1 MWTRCDFSPIRD
13 SRTTQDFYCI
23 LRGRAVHHKALT
35 MGPSLSTLCV
45 QGDHG
50 FGRSM
55 HVTVAHDWVWYIQA
69 LIDNWKHLDFGMYMP
84 ACYLTSTPHAEV
96 MWAWPCEPFLCV
108 CLCVCVRVCLFG
120 MTYWNIEFLVPPKL
134 TMEWIAWP
142 SAHTYVYVHL
152 STVKASHCMLCVHP
166 TASQLA
172 VM

>member
-1 MWTRCDFSPIRD
+1 MWTRCYSSRSKIWLLSRLLPPLAQVCKLEYSIIDAAMPGDFSPIRD

-50 FGRSM
+50 FRRSM
-55 HVTVAHDWVWYIQA
+55 RVTVAHDRVWYIQA

-108 CLCVCVRVCLFG
+108 YVCVRMCASVFVWHDILK
-120 MTYWNIEFLVPPKL
+120 YWISGAP
-134 TMEWIAWP
+134 
-142 SAHTYVYVHL
+142 
-152 STVKASHCMLCVHP
+152 
-166 TASQLA
+166 
-172 VM
+172 